1 MALQDLNRAGDTTG
15 DGLTAIAK
23 PATNKIADITPKNWR
38 RFPLPTASMADANP
52 NDNRPRYNS
61 MTDWTGGVIG
71 DDIDIATATVALA
84 RNDGGANE
92 PDYAPRHQAAKA
104 TLTGNTLAVDISRAR
119 GWIAPN
125 QPYQGNATAPAAPT
139 ITSLAPNTA
148 VAGVGP
154 PLVVDITGTGF
165 TPYST
170 VLSGNYPIPSAYVS
184 PTVLRISQW
193 PRNSVAGTVQV
204 VVIDH
209 DVNSAP
215 SNFVFT

>member
-38 RFPLPTASMADANP
+38 RYPAVQPAS
-52 NDNRPRYNS
+52 PRAYVPVFTYN
-61 MTDWTGGVIG
+61 GGVIG
-71 DDIDIATATVALA
+71 DDVDVAESNVLIDDRGVGDYSPRNQGEKSAAL
-84 RNDGGANE
+84 GAAN
-92 PDYAPRHQAAKA
+92 P
-104 TLTGNTLAVDISRAR
+104 LAVDISRAR

-125 QPYQGNATAPAAPT
+125 QPYQGNSTAPAAPT

-148 VAGVGP
+148 TAGVGP

-215 SNFVFT
+215 SNFTFT